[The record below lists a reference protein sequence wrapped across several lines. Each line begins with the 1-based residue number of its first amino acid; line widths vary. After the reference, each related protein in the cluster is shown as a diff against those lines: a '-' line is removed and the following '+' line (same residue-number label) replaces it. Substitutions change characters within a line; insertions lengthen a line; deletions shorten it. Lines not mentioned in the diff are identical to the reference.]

1 MALTN
6 STTPTVQPTSVGSD
20 PFNDGISGLSPN
32 TIYYYQAFAQ
42 NSNGSVNGIVLSF
55 TTSSGSGGGGGGGG
69 GGGSIVAKPQVVTA
83 LSTSVGQNTA
93 KINGLVIK
101 SSNDTNAWFEF
112 GTTASLGLK
121 SPVIKISKADSTPIS
136 EVLSNLNPDTIY
148 FFRAVA
154 ENKAGKVNGEIKILK
169 TLSTLVA
176 PVVITPSGG
185 NGNVSEEQTVS
196 LKIEAAPTTVA
207 PNDNINY
214 TVTYKNTS
222 EKVMKDVV
230 VRVVM
235 PNDIDFVSSSVGN
248 YSDEDRTVSANIGT
262 LDAGEEGII
271 TLVGKVSADAADQDV
286 LVTTA
291 SIVFTGT
298 AGTQGDALDYALVDV
313 AAKNLLPAA
322 SIFGSGF
329 LPSTLLGWMVLILTA
344 LGLVMLGR
352 KLYSEVNWATVLAS
366 FNKKPPM
373 NQ

>member
-1 MALTN
+1 MALAN
-6 STTPTVQPTSVGSD
+6 STAPTVQPTSLGSD
-20 PFNDGISGLSPN
+20 PFSDSISGLSPS

-42 NSNGSVNGIVLSF
+42 NSNGTVNGIILSF
-55 TTSSGSGGGGGGGG
+55 TTSSGSGGGGGGG

-101 SSNDTNAWFEF
+101 SSSDTTAWFEF

-121 SPVIKISKADSTPIS
+121 SQVIKIPKADSTPIS

-176 PVVITPSGG
+176 PVVITPSTG
-185 NGNVSEEQTVS
+185 NGNGNPEEQTVS

-248 YSDEDRTVSANIGT
+248 YSDEDRTVSVNIGT
-262 LDAGEEGII
+262 LQAGEEGII
-271 TLVGKVSADAADQDV
+271 TLAGKVSADAADQDV

-329 LPSTLLGWMVLILTA
+329 LPSTLLGWMVLLLIA